1 MIRQED
7 KVKDVCNNYSLGT
20 DMAYQ
25 CILLET
31 KEYETTL
38 AKLMET
44 PAKAKKFNNFRDKY
58 KHIAKAIA
66 ALEELESGKH
76 LSPFISDMKK
86 HQTLCQEGMGKMIDT
101 VYRAM
106 QREQSKK

>member
-1 MIRQED
+1 
-7 KVKDVCNNYSLGT
+7 
-20 DMAYQ
+20 MAYQ

-31 KEYETTL
+31 KEYDATL

-58 KHIAKAIA
+58 KHLTKAIS

-76 LSPFISDMKK
+76 LSPFICDMKK
-86 HQTLCQEGMGKMIDT
+86 HQTLCQEGMAKMIDT
-101 VYRAM
+101 VFRAM
-106 QREQSKK
+106 QRDRIGS

>member
-1 MIRQED
+1 M
-7 KVKDVCNNYSLGT
+7 KDVLRNYLGT
-20 DMAYQ
+20 NMAYQ

-31 KEYETTL
+31 KEYEATL

-58 KHIAKAIA
+58 KHITKAIK

-76 LSPFISDMKK
+76 LSPFISDLKRG
-86 HQTLCQEGMGKMIDT
+86 QTLCQEGMAKNDR
-101 VYRAM
+101 YCLSCNAA
-106 QREQSKK
+106 

>member
-1 MIRQED
+1 
-7 KVKDVCNNYSLGT
+7 
-20 DMAYQ
+20 MAYQ

-31 KEYETTL
+31 KEYDATL

-58 KHIAKAIA
+58 KHMTKAIS
-66 ALEELESGKH
+66 ALEELEAGKH
-76 LSPFISDMKK
+76 LSPFICDMKK
-86 HQTLCQEGMGKMIDT
+86 HQTLCQEGMAKMIDT

-106 QREQSKK
+106 QREHNTNE

>member
-1 MIRQED
+1 M
-7 KVKDVCNNYSLGT
+7 KDVHDNSSLGT

-31 KEYETTL
+31 KKYETTL
-38 AKLMET
+38 AKLMAT

-58 KHIAKAIA
+58 KHITKAIT

-76 LSPFISDMKK
+76 LSPFISDLKR
-86 HQTLCQEGMGKMIDT
+86 HQTLCQEGMAKMLDT

-106 QREQSKK
+106 QREQNKKE

>member
-1 MIRQED
+1 
-7 KVKDVCNNYSLGT
+7 VKDVLRNYLGT
-20 DMAYQ
+20 NMAYQ

-31 KEYETTL
+31 KEYDATL

-58 KHIAKAIA
+58 KHMTKAIT
-66 ALEELESGKH
+66 ALEELEAGKH
-76 LSPFISDMKK
+76 LSPFICDMKK
-86 HQTLCQEGMGKMIDT
+86 HQTLCQEGMAKMIDT

-106 QREQSKK
+106 QREQNKNE